1 MRSQIFRQVMC
12 GIALA
17 HSMADH
23 EDFAAQRYGISDF
36 LVIRR
41 LFGRR
46 FALFPR
52 LVLVD
57 EVMQEV
63 MRVAGSDDMLRSVF
77 GSDIDM
83 KDLRPVVIHDDQ
95 ETWRSQAGMSEGL
108 GQAIGRQS
116 GFHKEM
122 TDFDHLG
129 TCKILGVRFAHDVT
143 FAGELEHEL
152 VVGPLSG
159 VSNLLDQ
166 SYDVAPFKIMS
177 RRVMEYRF
185 ERASVCAC
193 YG

>member
-41 LFGRR
+41 LFGRP
-46 FALFPR
+46 FALFPG
-52 LVLVD
+52 LVLVH

-63 MRVAGSDDMLRSVF
+63 MGVVGSDDMLRSVF

-95 ETWRSQAGMSEGL
+95 EISRSQTRMSAGL
-108 GQAIGRQS
+108 GRDLGR
-116 GFHKEM
+116 
-122 TDFDHLG
+122 
-129 TCKILGVRFAHDVT
+129 
-143 FAGELEHEL
+143 
-152 VVGPLSG
+152 
-159 VSNLLDQ
+159 
-166 SYDVAPFKIMS
+166 
-177 RRVMEYRF
+177 
-185 ERASVCAC
+185 
-193 YG
+193 